1 MIAKPVMTPLALF
14 LATCIAVTG
23 GCARVEKEK
32 KTKGLEAA
40 VTAYGNSI
48 RWAYYETAFGY
59 IHPDFRTDIP
69 EGLDNV
75 RVTSYEV
82 VQPPIIKD
90 EAKTRAEQVVQIEF
104 VRRDEQVVRR
114 ISDRQDW
121 RFDPQTET
129 WWLHSKMPAFN

>member
-1 MIAKPVMTPLALF
+1 MTTRPLLIPFAAL
-14 LATCIAVTG
+14 LVAMIAVTG

-48 RWAYYETAFGY
+48 RWAYYDTAYGY
-59 IHPDFRTDIP
+59 LHPSVRDDLP

-82 VQPPIIKD
+82 VQPPFVKD
-90 EAKTRAEQVVQIEF
+90 EAQTRAEQIAQIEY
-104 VRRDEQVVRR
+104 VLRDEQVVKRL
-114 ISDRQDW
+114 SDRQDW
-121 RFDPQTET
+121 RFDPATET
-129 WWLHSKMPAFN
+129 WWLHSGMPSFK